1 MEGRTV
7 YSRLIACV
15 LLAASTMVFTEPA
28 TAHPLGNFSISHYSA
43 IRIDKE
49 TVELRY
55 IIDMAEIPTFQEI
68 QESGLVP
75 KTGDRSLEAY
85 LMHKTEL
92 FRGGLRLEVNH
103 QAVALQA
110 ESREIIFPPGAGG
123 LPTLKIGI
131 LYKAKLPGDSKSPE
145 HLISYRDDNFPGR
158 AGWKEIIAVAEPG
171 AKILNSSVPE
181 VDRSSQLN
189 DYPTDLLDSP
199 PQVLEAKVAFTTA
212 PMPASIASTDG
223 LQIHRG
229 VAEKTRNVSK
239 LQIGRSK
246 ASQSS
251 NKMEPIKQPTHM
263 PIFKSAVINSDLP
276 KTDEDNRVQLQANR
290 QVTPRNSFTELMATE
305 QLGIGIV
312 LLALLVAAGLGAFHA
327 LEPGHGKTLVAAYL
341 VGARGTIKHAFLLGL
356 VVTAAHTAGVY
367 LLGAVTLYASQYVVP
382 ERLYPWLGVGSGV
395 MIAGLGLVLLVR
407 RYRGKAELS
416 SHHHHH
422 HADHSHGPDHHHH
435 HHHHRHHGH
444 SHDHGRTP
452 YHHDLNQKR
461 VSIRELVTLGISG
474 GIVPCPAALVVLLSA
489 VSMQRIG
496 FGLLLIVAF
505 SVGLAAVLIGIGL
518 LMVYAREF
526 MSRFQT
532 DDWVF
537 TRSLPLAS
545 STLITLFGFG
555 LIIQSVANAGYF
567 VR

>member
-435 HHHHRHHGH
+435 HHHRHHGH